1 MFVPDLEG
9 RTISTSTK
17 AAAFAAAAFLVGL
30 TAIAVASNAVRIAPT
45 ATFVPIS
52 VTIWFCAEALT
63 AILLFGRYYVSGAI
77 GIVSFAGAYEFA
89 ALLAGSYLVTLSD
102 ARPQVWLWAA
112 RHVVFA
118 ALVVVG
124 SYVDPP
130 LRRARSASP
139 REVGASLSFVAA
151 ATLLG
156 AVATTLVVWLSREA
170 LPIALDAQRTT
181 ALFRFGFAPLVTCV
195 EGFACAFVLVR
206 SRNAASIFV
215 WLALAT
221 FSGTLEGVIGIFTE
235 RTDSLSCY
243 LAYVEST
250 FAACFVLAMLM
261 VEIGSMYA
269 RLTEL
274 ATRDALTGLHNRR
287 GLDEYLVWAFEYATR
302 RELGLALMVID
313 IDHFKAYNDRYGHA
327 HGDLA
332 LRRVA
337 AILRKSA
344 VRRYDLCARYGGE
357 EFVVALFNVG
367 AHQAAAVA
375 ERLQQRVEA
384 ARIPHAAVPSGHL
397 SVSIG
402 VGQVSDATHA
412 SIEELFA
419 AADEAL
425 YRAKAA
431 GRDRYMLATIG

>member
-9 RTISTSTK
+9 RTISTSTRT
-17 AAAFAAAAFLVGL
+17 AAFAVAALLVGL
-30 TAIAVASNAVRIAPT
+30 TAVAVAWRAVRIAPI
-45 ATFVPIS
+45 ATLVPIS
-52 VTIWFCAEALT
+52 VTVWSCAEALT
-63 AILLFGRYYVSGAI
+63 AILLFGRYYVSGAT
-77 GIVSFAGAYEFA
+77 GLAVFGAAYEFA
-89 ALLAGSYLVTLSD
+89 ALLAVPYLVTLSD
-102 ARPQVWLWAA
+102 ARPHVWLWAA

-124 SYVDPP
+124 SYVGPP
-130 LRRARSASP
+130 LRRARSAPP

-151 ATLLG
+151 ATLVG
-156 AVATTLVVWLSREA
+156 AVATSLVVWLSREA
-170 LPIALDAQRTT
+170 APIVDARTT
-181 ALFRFGFAPLVTCV
+181 TLFRFGFAPLVTCV
-195 EGFACAFVLVR
+195 EGCACAFVLFR
-206 SRNAASIFV
+206 SRNAASLFL

-221 FSGTLEGVIGIFTE
+221 FSGALEGFIGMFTE
-235 RTDSLSCY
+235 RTDSLAWY
-243 LAYVEST
+243 LAYVESSL
-250 FAACFVLAMLM
+250 AACFVLAMLM
-261 VEIGSMYA
+261 VEIGSMYV
-269 RLTEL
+269 RLSEL

-287 GLDEYLVWAFEYATR
+287 GLDEYLVWAFDYATR

-327 HGDLA
+327 HGDVA

-412 SIEELFA
+412 SIDELFA
-419 AADEAL
+419 AADDAL

-431 GRDRYMLATIG
+431 GRDRYMLATIE